1 MWSGAPVRR
10 GLEPRGRRLRIGL
23 LGGSFNPAHAGHR
36 HLSLTALRLLGLD
49 QVWWL
54 VAPQNPLKPAKGM
67 ARYADRL
74 EGAARVADHPRIVV
88 TDIEDRIDT
97 RYTVDTVEKLR
108 HRFRDYRF
116 VWLMGADNLVQLPKW
131 DRWER
136 LPHLVPVAVFDRA
149 PYSYSAL
156 SGQAASRF
164 RRFLWQQAD
173 ARALPSAEPP
183 ALLFVRMKR
192 HPLSATQLRMEQRR
206 NTASGSTAAD
216 RPSGREENDS

>member
-1 MWSGAPVRR
+1 M
-10 GLEPRGRRLRIGL
+10 RIGL

-54 VAPQNPLKPAKGM
+54 VAPQNPLKSTDGM
-67 ARYADRL
+67 ATFAERFQHAV
-74 EGAARVADHPRIVV
+74 RVARHPRIVV
-88 TDIEDRIDT
+88 TDIEARIDT
-97 RYTVDTVEKLR
+97 RFTVDTLEKLTQ
-108 HRFRDYRF
+108 RFRDYRF
-116 VWLMGADNLVQLPKW
+116 VWLMGADNLAQLPKW
-131 DRWER
+131 DRWAR

-164 RRFLWQQAD
+164 RRYLWQQAD

-192 HPLSATQLRMEQRR
+192 HPLSATQLRMEQRQ
-206 NTASGSTAAD
+206 NPAAAD
-216 RPSGREENDS
+216 GPPGREEKDS